1 MFVADDLGA
10 WLIGL
15 LAEAGRKKLTALAL
29 GSDQQRALRKAA
41 ADAVQ
46 DTAAEM
52 NLSAEQARRLAMVIR
67 KAFRKPVQDAPLAG
81 SVTMLEVL
89 QAGVVRQLAVPDDAR
104 RAAAGQS
111 SVEVLGV
118 PGAVLSEKLT
128 GHLMREIM
136 LRGSGGGPLAPLAD
150 QLNHDL
156 THLQCSH
163 GWLPKAACAGLRAGH
178 AIAVRVAEADPRRL
192 GVHAAISVPGVSDE
206 IPPEY
211 VLRDIDDASSVSA
224 PTVAAAAQTG
234 RVRAAGGRVVGRED
248 PLRDRGGKALLP
260 DWWLVHPA
268 RRARSPRWRRRR
280 RRGWWCGWMS
290 CSATWTASTG

>member
-1 MFVADDLGA
+1 MVFVADDLGA

-41 ADAVQ
+41 ADAVR
-46 DTAAEM
+46 DTATEM

-67 KAFRKPVQDAPLAG
+67 KAFCKPVQYAPLAG
-81 SVTMLEVL
+81 SVTILEVL

-156 THLQCSH
+156 THLQGQRVEGMLARLVDLVTAPTSS
-163 GWLPKAACAGLRAGH
+163 ADAGGLARGVGSGKP
-178 AIAVRVAEADPRRL
+178 AVRSR
-192 GVHAAISVPGVSDE
+192 
-206 IPPEY
+206 
-211 VLRDIDDASSVSA
+211 
-224 PTVAAAAQTG
+224 
-234 RVRAAGGRVVGRED
+234 
-248 PLRDRGGKALLP
+248 
-260 DWWLVHPA
+260 
-268 RRARSPRWRRRR
+268 RSPRCCRTGGWCTQLRRATWPRWQR
-280 RRGWWCGWMS
+280 HRHGGWWCGWMS
-290 CSATWTASTG
+290 CSGI